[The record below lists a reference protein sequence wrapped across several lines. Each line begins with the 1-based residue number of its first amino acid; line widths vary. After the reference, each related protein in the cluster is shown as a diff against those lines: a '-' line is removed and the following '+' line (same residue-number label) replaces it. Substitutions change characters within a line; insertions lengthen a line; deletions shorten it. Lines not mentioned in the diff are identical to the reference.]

1 MKWPVITSIISMVF
15 LVPAILPGADEFKRH
30 GGLHS
35 FKETDKHVA
44 RFEAPDRVEWQKPDE
59 VLLALDIREGDHV
72 ADIGAGSG
80 FFTRRFAKA
89 VGPGGSATGFDVEP
103 GMVRY
108 MKNDAQKRDLKNY
121 HADLISAASPALGKD
136 RFDIIFMCN
145 TYHHITGR
153 PGYLRKIYPSLKQ
166 GGRIV
171 IVDYRKNSKFGPPA
185 HYKLEE
191 KTVIREF
198 GAAGYRLSRK
208 HDFLPNQYML
218 EFVRKAVP

>member
-1 MKWPVITSIISMVF
+1 MKKTVMTSLILMFF

-35 FKETDKHVA
+35 FKDIEKHVA
-44 RFEAPDRVEWQKPDE
+44 RFEAPDRSEWQKPDK
-59 VLLALDIREGDHV
+59 VLSALNIRKGDHV

-80 FFTRRFAKA
+80 FFTRRFAIA

-108 MKNDAQKRDLKNY
+108 MKNDARKRDLKNY
-121 HADLISAASPALGKD
+121 HAYLISASSPAIGKD
-136 RFDIIFMCN
+136 RFDMIFMCN

-153 PGYLRKIYPSLKQ
+153 PAYLQKIDPSLKQ

-171 IVDYRKNSKFGPPA
+171 IIDYRKNSKFGPPA

-198 GAAGYRLSRK
+198 NSAGYTLSRS

-218 EFVRKAVP
+218 EFVRK